1 MPRKQTPRKGAAH
14 QPTPSPKK
22 KSATKATPSPKGPP
36 VHANVK
42 TMTRL
47 FRDHIAALRRW
58 IETED
63 EGRDVLTSLERFTG
77 RIPLLER
84 ARWDERKLGALQ
96 GRHDGIAAALVCEHS
111 RETQRL
117 AAHLR
122 NTTLP
127 ELGRALDDMQ
137 KRVEDGVALL
147 ARDGWDP
154 AAPAGACPAA
164 PLELLT
170 WMDQLNDMFVDELW
184 RKEVL
189 AENVLRA
196 VWTEVDEDAAAA
208 TARDGAR
215 LWPRGSPESF
225 VDVDFLEIVL
235 TNHDYVLL

>member
-1 MPRKQTPRKGAAH
+1 
-14 QPTPSPKK
+14 
-22 KSATKATPSPKGPP
+22 
-36 VHANVK
+36 
-42 TMTRL
+42 
-47 FRDHIAALRRW
+47 
-58 IETED
+58 
-63 EGRDVLTSLERFTG
+63 
-77 RIPLLER
+77 
-84 ARWDERKLGALQ
+84 
-96 GRHDGIAAALVCEHS
+96 
-111 RETQRL
+111 
-117 AAHLR
+117 
-122 NTTLP
+122 
-127 ELGRALDDMQ
+127 MQ

-164 PLELLT
+164 PLERVGPRPPPSLFCFPVDPDDRRLLT

-215 LWPRGSPESF
+215 LWPRGSPEGF